1 MLIFMKVVQR
11 IHAVLLLVVMLL
23 VLFWGFDF
31 FFPKVYLYL
40 LQISKRLNKL
50 EGIDVRG
57 NILNFLCGNDV
68 H

>member
-1 MLIFMKVVQR
+1 MLIFMKAVQR
-11 IHAVLLLVVMLL
+11 IHTVLLLVVMLL

-40 LQISKRLNKL
+40 QQISKQLKKL
-50 EGIDVRG
+50 EGIDMRG
-57 NILNFLCGNDV
+57 NILNFLYGNDV

>member
-1 MLIFMKVVQR
+1 MLIFMKAVQR
-11 IHAVLLLVVMLL
+11 IHTVLLLVVMLL
-23 VLFWGFDF
+23 VLFWGFVF

-40 LQISKRLNKL
+40 QQISKQLKKL

-57 NILNFLCGNDV
+57 NILNFLYGNDV

>member
-1 MLIFMKVVQR
+1 M
-11 IHAVLLLVVMLL
+11 LLLVVMLL

-40 LQISKRLNKL
+40 QQISKQLKKL

-57 NILNFLCGNDV
+57 NILNFLYGNDV

>member
-1 MLIFMKVVQR
+1 MKVVQR

-31 FFPKVYLYL
+31 FFFPKVYLYL

-50 EGIDVRG
+50 EGVDVRG
-57 NILNFLCGNDV
+57 NILNFLYGNDV